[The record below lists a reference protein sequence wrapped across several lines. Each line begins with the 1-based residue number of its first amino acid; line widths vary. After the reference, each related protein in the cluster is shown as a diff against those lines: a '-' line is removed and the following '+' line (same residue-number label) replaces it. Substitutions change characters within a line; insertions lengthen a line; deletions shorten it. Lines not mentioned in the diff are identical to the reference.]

1 MGKATEIAQH
11 KALCE
16 ALLSL
21 KAIGFPEPLT
31 RPDALICPIIARGA
45 ITRVA
50 LAMQPKFR
58 KGLVAQLLEDTPDEH

>member
-1 MGKATEIAQH
+1 MNKAVETAQH

-21 KAIGFPEPLT
+21 RAIGFSGPLT
-31 RPDALICPIIARGA
+31 RPDALVCRIIARGA

-50 LAMQPKFR
+50 LALPPKFR
-58 KGLVAQLLEDTPDEH
+58 KGLVAQLLEDTPR